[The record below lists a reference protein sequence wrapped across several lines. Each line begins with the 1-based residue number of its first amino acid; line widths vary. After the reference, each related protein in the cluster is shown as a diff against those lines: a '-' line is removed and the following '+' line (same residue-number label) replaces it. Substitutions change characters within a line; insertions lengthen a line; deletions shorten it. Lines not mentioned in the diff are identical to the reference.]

1 MPNLFNYLGY
11 TIFFWSNENLEPIH
25 VHICKGNPR
34 KSSTKVWITKSGDCI
49 LANNNALIPKQDLN
63 KLFKAIQ
70 YNFFFI
76 ISEWKSFYGI
86 DDLRFY
92 C

>member
-11 TIFFWSNENLEPIH
+11 TIFFWANENLEPLH

-34 KSSTKVWITKSGDCI
+34 KNSTKVWITKNGDCI
-49 LANNNALIPKQDLN
+49 LSNNNSLIPKQDLN

-76 ISEWKSFYGI
+76 IAEWKNFYGI
-86 DDLRFY
+86 DDIKFY